1 MAKSPS
7 SRIPLPNFGK
17 PTKKEENTAKKLAN
31 QAPKKSSPG
40 AQPTQTKKPAAAQ
53 TNPFTGMTM
62 AQMKK
67 EWAEMTPDQRKANV
81 INFRKAAKQAPKAK
95 PVPKASKPAVTKKPT
110 TTNTRKNRQGGSTGG
125 RGAAPSG
132 AKGSNVRSNPTLKS
146 QSKKNL
152 TPRQRI
158 KLEVNAATG
167 GGSSHTRSKTKLK
180 VTRNR
185 RGRAV

>member
-1 MAKSPS
+1 MANSRS
-7 SRIPLPNFGK
+7 HLRIPDFG
-17 PTKKEENTAKKLAN
+17 PLTKHEQKNLNKLG
-31 QAPKKSSPG
+31 QTVRLSSPG

-53 TNPFTGMTM
+53 TNPFTGKTM
-62 AQMKK
+62 AEMKK
-67 EWAEMTPDQRKANV
+67 MWAKMTPDQRKANV

-167 GGSSHTRSKTKLK
+167 GGSSHTRSKTKPK